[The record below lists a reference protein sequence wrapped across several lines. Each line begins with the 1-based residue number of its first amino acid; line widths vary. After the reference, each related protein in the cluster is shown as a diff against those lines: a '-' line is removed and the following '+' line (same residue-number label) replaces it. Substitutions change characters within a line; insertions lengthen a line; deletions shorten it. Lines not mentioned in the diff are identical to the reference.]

1 MSMFFIMEGIIIGI
15 MDKKKVLF
23 LCSGSGGSMI
33 FVNLATYILNSHFSV
48 VGVLADRECDAI
60 EYAKNE
66 GLISKVFKPWREL
79 TTEVVNCIRDI
90 NPDIVVT
97 NISKILPSEIFK
109 CCDAQFINLHWSLL
123 PAFGGVIGF
132 KTLELAKQ
140 KNSQI
145 IGATCHYVTEELD
158 GGTIIAQ
165 GALPVNWG
173 HSFDDISRSVFR
185 TACKVL
191 LNAMYV
197 ILGYSEKQ
205 FRSSDGYMY
214 SPSLSFDDSF
224 INDDFWE
231 KTIYTNG
238 TKNN

>member
-1 MSMFFIMEGIIIGI
+1 MEGTVIGI

-33 FVNLATYILNSHFSV
+33 FINLATNILNSPFVV
-48 VGVLADRECDAI
+48 VGVLADRECGSI
-60 EYAKNE
+60 EYAKCE
-66 GLISKVFKPWREL
+66 GLYAKVFKPWREL
-79 TTEVVNCIRDI
+79 TAEVIKCIRDI

-97 NISKILPSEIFK
+97 NISKILPSEILK
-109 CCDAQFINLHWSLL
+109 CCEAKFINLHWSLL

-140 KNSQI
+140 NNSKI

-165 GALPVNWG
+165 GALPVDWG
-173 HSFDDISRSVFR
+173 DSHDDISRSVFR

-191 LNAMYV
+191 LNAMYE
-197 ILGYSEKQ
+197 ILEISDKQ
-205 FRSSDGYMY
+205 FTSSDGYLY
-214 SPSLSFDDSF
+214 SPSLLYDDSF
-224 INDDFWE
+224 INNDFWE
-231 KTIYTNG
+231 KTIYANG
-238 TKNN
+238 KNN